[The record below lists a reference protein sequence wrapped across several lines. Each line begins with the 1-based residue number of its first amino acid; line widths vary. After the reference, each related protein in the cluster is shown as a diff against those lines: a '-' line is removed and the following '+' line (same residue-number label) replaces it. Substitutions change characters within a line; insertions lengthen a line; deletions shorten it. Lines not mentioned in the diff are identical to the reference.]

1 MSVNFKM
8 FSLWNTFSRDSLR
21 CILNMILNDFFC
33 KINNL
38 FRVELYVHP
47 QTWLQYVIY
56 GYIKELYKVNKAS
69 LLRQCFALTI
79 IPILLETFLEIRDT
93 CSFQFKFWSIT
104 TPKNFVLSTWSI
116 SLPSIWIFRSHFFIS
131 LLPEKHEVCLFYIQ
145 RQPIYLE
152 PCRDILEFHV
162 DIRYQCIDIFSLVE
176 QVCIIGI

>member
-8 FSLWNTFSRDSLR
+8 FSLWNTFSRDSLC

-38 FRVELYVHP
+38 FRVESYVHP

-69 LLRQCFALTI
+69 LLSQCFALTI
-79 IPILLETFLEIRDT
+79 MPILQETFLEIRDT

-104 TPKNFVLSTWSI
+104 TPTNFVLSTWSI
-116 SLPSIWIFRSHFFIS
+116 SLPSIWIFRSHFLFLCFLKNMKCVFFIFKDS
-131 LLPEKHEVCLFYIQ
+131 LFTLSQVE
-145 RQPIYLE
+145 
-152 PCRDILEFHV
+152 
-162 DIRYQCIDIFSLVE
+162 IFLSSML
-176 QVCIIGI
+176 I

>member
-1 MSVNFKM
+1 MSVNFKI
-8 FSLWNTFSRDSLR
+8 FSLWNTFSRDSL
-21 CILNMILNDFFC
+21 CFKLNMILNDFFC

-79 IPILLETFLEIRDT
+79 MPILLETFLEIRDT

-104 TPKNFVLSTWSI
+104 TPKNFVLSTCSI
-116 SLPSIWIFRSHFFIS
+116 SLPSIWIFRSHFLFLCFLKTWS
-131 LLPEKHEVCLFYIQ
+131 VSFLYSKTAYLPWAM
-145 RQPIYLE
+145 
-152 PCRDILEFHV
+152 
-162 DIRYQCIDIFSLVE
+162 
-176 QVCIIGI
+176 